1 MSSVVMTSQE
11 FNRHVSKAQRDCENN
26 PVFVTNRG
34 NLSCVLLSYS
44 EYKRLL
50 GKGESIADALAVPP
64 EEVDIADI
72 EFDRVLIEDDR
83 WTGA

>member
-34 NLSCVLLSYS
+34 NLSCVLLSYDD
-44 EYKRLL
+44 YKRLL
-50 GKGESIADALAVPP
+50 GKGESIADALAGPP
-64 EEVDIADI
+64 EEVDIADVDF
-72 EFDRVLIEDDR
+72 ERVFIEDDR
-83 WTGA
+83 WTGV